1 MTLKIADINIKKLVG
16 FIDWKLLVFLT
27 LFLDVKLII
36 KVVAIVLVY
45 LFQFDFKFGFRF
57 KNSRLPLFYLLV
69 IGIAAVNGLIY
80 KGFFNIKYD
89 AVFLTGI
96 GFWLLCIL
104 AIHQVKL
111 LVEKNSPEILHN
123 TILAFFALNIICS
136 VLTLTGII
144 AEIHALNPYRYQGQ
158 YQKYFIGT
166 GDYIKGIT
174 FDVSTTNA
182 VINALGV
189 IYFLVRK
196 NAFMALTCMCVM
208 LLTGSNAVN
217 LLLSGILLLLF
228 VFNST
233 RDQKSVIAI
242 CFIFLGVFM
251 TNVSPQNDDYMVK
264 TYRKIINKELPVK
277 PVVILHPIPV
287 TQKPDSVLSP
297 EEKKQKIALL
307 YLDSIRQAS
316 VPKLVNVAN
325 ARTVHV
331 VTTALQ
337 HEIPVPSIHTA
348 PFQHKDDSTGLKVK
362 LQGFVKAEKPYLPE
376 AAQPTIPT
384 HLPGKVI
391 AMKQTIGYLKQH
403 PKKALTGDGMGNFS
417 SKLAFKATGLGIA
430 GGFPARYTYISS
442 SFLTNHLDVYLT
454 FFSKSEK
461 FHSLINSPNSVY
473 DQLLSEYGLLG
484 LIAFII
490 FYAGYFLKHPKKLT
504 YGIPLL
510 VLMAGVFL
518 LDYWFE
524 QLSVIVLFELLLLV
538 NIKETAPK
546 TLSYAN

>member
-1 MTLKIADINIKKLVG
+1 MTLKIAAINLKKLVG

-27 LFLDVKLII
+27 LFLDVKLIV
-36 KVVAIVLVY
+36 KVVAIVLIY
-45 LFQFDFKFGFRF
+45 LFQFDLKFGFRF

-80 KGFFNIKYD
+80 KGFLNIKYD
-89 AVFLTGI
+89 VVFLTGI

-111 LVEKNSPEILHN
+111 SVEKNSSEILHN
-123 TILAFFALNIICS
+123 TILAFFVLNVICS
-136 VLTLTGII
+136 FLTLTGIM

-182 VINALGV
+182 VINAFGV

-196 NAFMALTCMCVM
+196 NAFMALTCMGVM
-208 LLTGSNAVN
+208 LLTGSNAIN
-217 LLLSGILLLLF
+217 LMLSGILLGLF
-228 VFNST
+228 IFYST

-251 TNVSPQNDDYMVK
+251 TNVSPQNDDYIVK

-277 PVVILHPIPV
+277 PAVIPNVVPV
-287 TQKPDSVLSP
+287 TQKPDSILSP
-297 EEKKQKIALL
+297 EEKRQKTALL
-307 YLDSIRQAS
+307 YLDSVSKALA
-316 VPKLVNVAN
+316 PKTAGVQNIAAAN
-325 ARTVHV
+325 IV
-331 VTTALQ
+331 LPLK

-348 PFQHKDDSTGLKVK
+348 LFQHKDDSSGLKVK
-362 LQGFVKAEKPYLPE
+362 LQSFVKAEKPYLPE
-376 AAQPTIPT
+376 AAQPAVPW

-391 AMKQTIGYLKQH
+391 AMHQTVDYLKQH

-442 SFLTNHLDVYLT
+442 SFLINHLDVYLT

-484 LIAFII
+484 LIAFIV

-504 YGIPLL
+504 YGIPLFI
-510 VLMAGVFL
+510 LMAGVFL

>member
-27 LFLDVKLII
+27 LFLDVKLIV
-36 KVVAIVLVY
+36 KVIAIVLVY
-45 LFQFDFKFGFRF
+45 LFQFDLKFGFRL

-69 IGIAAVNGLIY
+69 IGIAVLNALLY
-80 KGFFNIKYD
+80 KSYANIKYD

-104 AIHQVKL
+104 SVHQVKL
-111 LVEKNSPEILHN
+111 SVEKNNPGILHN
-123 TILAFFALNIICS
+123 TILVFFALNVICS
-136 VLTLTGII
+136 LLTLTGIM
-144 AEIHALNPYRYQGQ
+144 AETHTLNPYRYQGQ

-166 GDYIKGIT
+166 GDYIKGLT

-182 VINALGV
+182 VINAFGV
-189 IYFLVRK
+189 IYFLARK
-196 NAFMALTCMCVM
+196 NAFMALTCMGVM
-208 LLTGSNAVN
+208 LLTGSNSVN
-217 LLLSGILLLLF
+217 LMLSGILLLLF
-228 VFNST
+228 IFNST

-251 TNVSPQNDDYMVK
+251 TNVSPQNDDYIVK

-277 PVVILHPIPV
+277 PVVILNIAPV
-287 TQKPDSVLSP
+287 TQKPDSILSP
-297 EEKKQKIALL
+297 EEKRQKTAIL
-307 YLDSIRQAS
+307 YLDSVSKALA
-316 VPKLVNVAN
+316 PKTSGVKNTA
-325 ARTVHV
+325 
-331 VTTALQ
+331 VTSIVTPLK

-362 LQGFVKAEKPYLPE
+362 LQGFVKAEKPYLVE

-384 HLPGKVI
+384 RLPGKVI
-391 AMKQTIGYLKQH
+391 AMQQTIGYLKQH

-473 DQLLSEYGLLG
+473 DQLLGEYGLLG
-484 LIAFII
+484 LITFII
-490 FYAGYFLKHPKKLT
+490 FYAGYFLRDPKKLT
-504 YGIPLL
+504 YGIPIFI
-510 VLMAGVFL
+510 LMAGVFL

-546 TLSYAN
+546 TLSHAK

>member
-1 MTLKIADINIKKLVG
+1 MTLKIAAINIKKLVG

-27 LFLDVKLII
+27 LFLDVKLIV

-45 LFQFDFKFGFRF
+45 LFQFDLKFGFRL

-69 IGIAAVNGLIY
+69 IGIAVLNGLIY
-80 KGFFNIKYD
+80 KSYVNIKYD

-104 AIHQVKL
+104 AVHQVKL
-111 LVEKNSPEILHN
+111 SVEKNNPEILHN
-123 TILAFFALNIICS
+123 TILVFFVLNVICS
-136 VLTLTGII
+136 LLTLTGIM
-144 AEIHALNPYRYQGQ
+144 AEIHTLNPYRYQGQ

-166 GDYIKGIT
+166 GDYIKGLT

-182 VINALGV
+182 VINAFGV

-196 NAFMALTCMCVM
+196 NAFMALTCMGVM
-208 LLTGSNAVN
+208 LLTGSNSVN
-217 LLLSGILLLLF
+217 LMLSGILLLLF
-228 VFNST
+228 IFNST

-242 CFIFLGVFM
+242 CFIFLGIFM
-251 TNVSPQNDDYMVK
+251 TNVSPQNDDYIVK

-277 PVVILHPIPV
+277 PVVILNIVPV
-287 TQKPDSVLSP
+287 TQKPDSILSP
-297 EEKKQKIALL
+297 EEKRQKIALL
-307 YLDSIRQAS
+307 YLDSVSKAET
-316 VPKLVNVAN
+316 PKMAN
-325 ARTVHV
+325 AQNAAATNI
-331 VTTALQ
+331 AIPLK
-337 HEIPVPSIHTA
+337 HEIPAPSIHTA

-391 AMKQTIGYLKQH
+391 AMQQTIGYLNRH

-442 SFLTNHLDVYLT
+442 SFLTNHLDAYLT

-473 DQLLSEYGLLG
+473 DQLLGEYGLLG

-490 FYAGYFLKHPKKLT
+490 FYAGYFLRGPKKLT
-504 YGIPLL
+504 YGIPIFI
-510 VLMAGVFL
+510 LMAGVFL

-538 NIKETAPK
+538 NIKETSPK
-546 TLSYAN
+546 TLSYAK